1 MSDEGKKALTPEE
14 FVLRAID
21 KLRDLTRSKGIHT
34 VFSGFNQAFREYFP
48 DLDPVEVTNR
58 LAKEGK
64 IAIRFVK
71 GGALIYKAEEA
82 PARTDARETLKKMGL

>member
-1 MSDEGKKALTPEE
+1 MPDQEKGSLTPEE
-14 FVLRAID
+14 FVLRAIET
-21 KLRDLTRSKGIHT
+21 LRDPARSKGIHT

-48 DLDPVEVTNR
+48 DSDPVEATGR

-71 GGALIYKAEEA
+71 GGALIYKAGEA
-82 PARTDARETLKKMGL
+82 PPSTNARETLKKMGL